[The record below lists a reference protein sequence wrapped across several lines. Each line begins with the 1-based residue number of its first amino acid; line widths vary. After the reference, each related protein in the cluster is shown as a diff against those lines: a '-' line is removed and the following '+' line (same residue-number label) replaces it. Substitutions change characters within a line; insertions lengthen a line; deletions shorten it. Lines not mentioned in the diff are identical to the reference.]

1 MENKDHNLQ
10 SVPCVS
16 HSPPVPPG
24 YPLSGR
30 SMRYLAFT
38 WPADAATQP
47 RLLFKGFAKDATALK
62 AFLANC
68 KPPGRLFLLQSIKG
82 SAGIGSS
89 AWSTCEVHI
98 SCTPPWHFVPTAKM
112 YGVEHLIALS
122 HLALLGACSR
132 PHLLLLEDREAHEL
146 PEARPRPHR
155 VVAAQHED
163 RP

>member
-1 MENKDHNLQ
+1 MMLERAMIQQRVMMIEKVMIKLGVH
-10 SVPCVS
+10 
-16 HSPPVPPG
+16 
-24 YPLSGR
+24 
-30 SMRYLAFT
+30 F
-38 WPADAATQP
+38 
-47 RLLFKGFAKDATALK
+47 
-62 AFLANC
+62 C

-146 PEARPRPHR
+146 P
-155 VVAAQHED
+155 
-163 RP
+163 